1 MKKIGNQTPTK
12 SVVLPYTETQGI
24 EAVEIYNCS
33 GRTAQEWQEQ
43 LVYDILA
50 VDDEELYVHSKFG
63 YSVPRRNGKGEILTI
78 VEMDGLERGRKI
90 LHTAHRTTT
99 SSAASK
105 RLAALLKD
113 RGYTEVARIKPGET
127 YENAYVY
134 AKQYGLESITLLD
147 TGGVVYFRTRTSSGG
162 LGEGFDTL
170 IVDEAQEYTDDQQN
184 TLQYTVSDSEN
195 PQIILCGT
203 PPTSVSKGTVFP
215 KLRKA
220 CLSGQTEYTGWAE
233 WSVDSMSDVND
244 RDLWWLCNPAMGYQL
259 NERKVNAEDKTD
271 EVDFNIQRLGLWI
284 QYNQASAITQ
294 IEWRNL
300 EVDKVPPLK
309 DDLFAGIKFGS
320 NGLNA
325 VLSVAVKTKDGRIFA
340 ECIDCQ
346 SLRNGNGWIIDY
358 LKKMKPRAVYIDGQ
372 NGQESLVNDMKDAK
386 IKKAILPTVKQ
397 IISASALF
405 EQHVFGGTLCHMNQ
419 PSVEQIVSN
428 CEHRAI
434 GSSGGFGYRSLNSQM
449 EVAIIESMMLAV
461 YACDITKER
470 VKQKVIC

>member
-1 MKKIGNQTPTK
+1 MKRIGNQIPTK

-24 EAVEIYNCS
+24 EAIEKYNDS

-43 LVYDILA
+43 LSYDILA
-50 VDDEELYVHSKFG
+50 VDDEGLYLHSKFG
-63 YSVPRRNGKGEILTI
+63 FSVPRRNGKGEILTI
-78 VEMDGLERGRKI
+78 AENDGLGRGRKI

-99 SSAASK
+99 SSAASR

-113 RGYTEVARIKPGET
+113 RGYTEVLRVKPGET
-127 YENAYVY
+127 YEMSYVY

-170 IVDEAQEYTDDQQN
+170 IIDEAQEYTDDQQN

-244 RDLWWLCNPAMGYQL
+244 RELWWHCNPAMGYQL

-284 QYNQASAITQ
+284 QYNQASAITEV
-294 IEWRNL
+294 EWQNL
-300 EVDKVPPLK
+300 EVDEVPQLK
-309 DDLFAGIKFGS
+309 DELFAGIKFGS

-346 SLRNGNGWIIDY
+346 SLRNGNGWIIEY
-358 LKKMKPRAVYIDGQ
+358 LKAMKPRAVYIDGQ

-386 IKKAILPTVKQ
+386 LKKAVLPTVKQ
-397 IISASALF
+397 VIAASALF
-405 EQHVFGGTLCHMNQ
+405 EQHVFAGTLCHMNQ
-419 PSVEQIVSN
+419 PSVQQIVSN

-434 GSSGGFGYRSLNSQM
+434 GSSGGFGYKSLNSQM

-461 YACDITKER
+461 YACDTTKEK
-470 VKQKVIC
+470 VKQQVSY